1 MRSLLFLVL
10 VFASACGGGG
20 LRVMT
25 ILRTADG
32 GVHVELQSYKATT
45 PGAPPGLDRSVD
57 LAYDADGNRL
67 ATPAATVDDCSA
79 ETGPCVPAGGTSDNQ
94 WSLADGSTIAVDL
107 DNAKLTKTDANGQ
120 VEWTQAIGKIQS
132 MDVQSGELLF
142 DDALYFT
149 GLIGGHEWL
158 VKVSTTSGA
167 TDWSVDLTADAA

>member
-20 LRVMT
+20 LRVAT
-25 ILRTADG
+25 VLRTADG
-32 GVHVELQSYKATT
+32 GVHVELQSYE
-45 PGAPPGLDRSVD
+45 GGLDRSVD
-57 LAYDADGNRL
+57 LSYDAGGNRL
-67 ATPAATVDDCSA
+67 ATPAATVNDCSA
-79 ETGPCVPAGGTSDNQ
+79 ETGPCVPAGGTSDTQ

-107 DNAKLTKTDANGQ
+107 DNATLTKTDANGQ
-120 VEWTQAIGKIQS
+120 VEWKQSIGKLQT
-132 MDVQSGELLF
+132 MDIIEFGELLF

-167 TDWSVDLTADAA
+167 TDWSVDLTADAG